1 MNGRG
6 AEGGG
11 GGRAAPL
18 STIGDFSPAPEGF
31 PQAAKNVR
39 GRPRKL
45 APAPDLGVP
54 PAGATSPVQ
63 EHAGPAVPAG
73 RDVAPGVASDL
84 DRLRERQRDDC
95 AKLAQQVER
104 LRGLDDLG
112 AGREG
117 NQAAALGTLTR
128 ATAALH
134 EMERAAYGL
143 GQDAAQGRDRVI
155 LLPVPVTSMDE
166 WARQAAAVMG
176 VPSGPAPGQVGPGTG
191 PRRASEQD

>member
-1 MNGRG
+1 MG
-6 AEGGG
+6 EDDSGGE
-11 GGRAAPL
+11 RAGQFSA
-18 STIGDFSPAPEGF
+18 TGDFSPPPGDF
-31 PQAAKNVR
+31 HPVVKKQR

-45 APAPDLGVP
+45 DAAPDLGPP
-54 PAGATSPVQ
+54 PADVTSPVPGP
-63 EHAGPAVPAG
+63 AGPAVPTG
-73 RDVAPGVASDL
+73 DGVAPGVAQAL
-84 DRLRERQRDDC
+84 DALRDRQRADC
-95 AKLAQQVER
+95 QALADQVER

-166 WARQAAAVMG
+166 WARQAAQVMG
-176 VPSGPAPGQVGPGTG
+176 LPAGQVTEQAASGYG
-191 PRRASEQD
+191 PRRAKE